1 MLKAPRAGGTLA
13 RSKLNLED
21 RLRLCTFRANGAA
34 KLGAEGARGIVDLR
48 AVDPALPASLL
59 ELLALGDSGLDRARR
74 AVETAHDE
82 HTLAREAV
90 QLLAPVPNPAK
101 IVCIGLN
108 YRDHAA
114 EVKLELPQSVTVFA
128 KWPNTLVGDG
138 APIVIPAESHR
149 VDYEAELAFVI
160 GKRARHVA
168 ESDAYG
174 VIAGYTCFNDVS
186 VRDYQ
191 MRTSQWTLGKVFD
204 THGPCGPFLVTTDE
218 VPDPHALRIACSIDG
233 EMLQDS
239 STSQLVFGIPRLVAD
254 LTAVMTLE
262 PGDIVATGTPAG
274 VGTSRTP
281 KRWIRPGERVRVEI
295 ERVGRLE
302 NPAVAAA
309 RGGPR

>member
-1 MLKAPRAGGTLA
+1 
-13 RSKLNLED
+13 
-21 RLRLCTFRANGAA
+21 LRLCTFRTDGDAT
-34 KLGAEGARGIVDLR
+34 LGAETAAGIVDLR
-48 AVDPALPASLL
+48 ALDATLPATLI
-59 ELLALGDSGLDRARR
+59 ELLALGDAGLERARR
-74 AVETAHDE
+74 A
-82 HTLAREAV
+82 LASAGTGQARPRDGV
-90 QLLAPVPNPAK
+90 QLLPPIPNPAK

-114 EVKLELPQSVTVFA
+114 EVKMELPQYVTAFA
-128 KWPNTLVGDG
+128 KWPNTLIGDG
-138 APIVIPAESHR
+138 AAIVIPAESHR

-160 GKRARHVA
+160 GKRAHHVSEA
-168 ESDAYG
+168 DAYG

-204 THGPCGPFLVTTDE
+204 THGPCGPFLVTSDE
-218 VPDPHALRIACSIDG
+218 VPDPHALRISCSIDG

-254 LTAVMTLE
+254 LSAVMTLE

-281 KRWIRPGERVRVEI
+281 KRWIRPGERVVVEI

-302 NPAVAAA
+302 NPAVAAGTVA
-309 RGGPR
+309 